1 VAGVGEIRGSSLS
14 LPVTSGRH
22 RRVVRSKKIL
32 GQVAI
37 YVTVICVLIVMLT
50 PIVWIGVTSILPLIE
65 ISTVRLNLIP
75 DNPTLHN
82 YHTVFD
88 RYHMSR
94 LLKTTT
100 LISFVVVVTNLV
112 LGVPAGYALARY
124 NYFGGRVMFGGIIF
138 FRMIPPIAAI
148 VPLFMLFED
157 VHLLGTYQGLIIA
170 HTAFKLPVTIWLL
183 RNFFLDVPRELDD
196 AARVDGGSTLRV
208 MLQIALP
215 VIQPGLAATA
225 VLAFL
230 WTWND
235 LLVTLVLSTR
245 AETEMLP
252 LGLTKFVLEY
262 GVDWGSMTAAGVIMY
277 IPTLLFVFVAQR
289 YLIKGLTAG
298 AVKD

>member
-1 VAGVGEIRGSSLS
+1 VSSMSLAQAPSRRRPAIAWQKLLS
-14 LPVTSGRH
+14 STAVYVLVIAA
-22 RRVVRSKKIL
+22 VV
-32 GQVAI
+32 
-37 YVTVICVLIVMLT
+37 VMLA
-50 PIVWIGVTSILPLIE
+50 PIVWLGITSIRPIAE

-75 DNPTLHN
+75 QNPTLQN
-82 YHTVFD
+82 YFTVFE
-88 RYHMSR
+88 RYDMGMYLR
-94 LLKTTT
+94 NTT
-100 LISFVVVVTNLV
+100 LVSLAVVATNLI
-112 LGVPAGYALARY
+112 LGVPAAYAMARY
-124 NYFGGRVMFGGIIF
+124 SFFGVRALYGGIIF

-148 VPLFMLFED
+148 VPLFMLFEQFR
-157 VHLLGTYQGLIIA
+157 LLGTFTGLIIA

-196 AARVDGGSTLRV
+196 SARVDGGSTMRV

-215 VIQPGLAATA
+215 LIQPGLAATA

-245 AETEMLP
+245 TNTEMLP

-262 GVDWGSMTAAGVIMY
+262 GVDWGSMTAAGMIMF

-289 YLIKGLTAG
+289 YLIRGLTAG
-298 AVKD
+298 GVKD

>member
-1 VAGVGEIRGSSLS
+1 MGTRADSLT
-14 LPVTSGRH
+14 LPRTSA
-22 RRVVRSKKIL
+22 RRRRTVRKKKIL

-37 YVTVICVLIVMLT
+37 YATVIFVLVVMLA
-50 PIVWIGVTSILPLIE
+50 PIVWLGITSIRPLIE
-65 ISTVRLNLIP
+65 ISTVRLHLLP
-75 DNPTLHN
+75 KNPTFRN
-82 YHTVFD
+82 YHAVFD
-88 RYHMSR
+88 RYHMGT
-94 LLKTTT
+94 LLRTTI
-100 LISFVVVVTNLV
+100 LISLAVVVTNLV
-112 LGVPAGYALARY
+112 LGAPAAYAMARY
-124 NYFGGRVMFGGIIF
+124 NYFGGKVMFVVVIF

-148 VPLFMLFED
+148 VPLFMLFER
-157 VHLLGTYQGLIIA
+157 VHLLGTYWGLVIA

-196 AARVDGGSTLRV
+196 AARVDGASTLRV
-208 MLQIALP
+208 LGQIALP
-215 VIQPGLAATA
+215 LIQPGLAATA

-245 AETEMLP
+245 TETEMLP

-262 GVDWGSMTAAGVIMY
+262 GVDWGSMTAAGMIMF